1 MATINPPPPVGPQSK
16 YPRSLHQV
24 EQRVNRVSVPG
35 SSVPHS
41 REARGYSQ
49 FQVEKP
55 VAPGWEEATFKGMC
69 LLAGSSV
76 RPGFLLEKSQLLAET
91 KTVPGHSLAG
101 ERWKRGEAGS
111 ASGSLPHP
119 LILPQKPPC
128 FSAVGEGGTS
138 RQGFKHFTRGVSGSG
153 LEKRTHRLMGKDT
166 EYAPGSVR
174 MWVGEGVVPTS
185 S

>member
-1 MATINPPPPVGPQSK
+1 MS
-16 YPRSLHQV
+16 
-24 EQRVNRVSVPG
+24 RVSVPG
-35 SSVPHS
+35 SSVSQS

-76 RPGFLLEKSQLLAET
+76 GPGFLLEKSQLLAET
-91 KTVPGHSLAG
+91 KTIPGHSLAG

-111 ASGSLPHP
+111 ASGSLSHP
-119 LILPQKPPC
+119 LIQPQKPPC
-128 FSAVGEGGTS
+128 FPAGGEGGTS
-138 RQGFKHFTRGVSGSG
+138 RQGFKHFTCRVSGSG
-153 LEKRTHRLMGKDT
+153 LEKRTHRLMGRGTK
-166 EYAPGSVR
+166 YAPGSVR
-174 MWVGEGVVPTS
+174 TWMGEGAVPTS